1 MPGSA
6 PQDAQDAAD
15 APEAVEPSAS
25 AQAPLALPAPPERPA
40 KPNGATN
47 GSATPA
53 ATRPR
58 PAGRPRG
65 SVNKDKLAIR
75 RWMSPKAKKLTLKQ
89 VNVAHQIFDAA
100 LAGEEIT
107 DARLQFAGSVAKQ
120 AREYAYGKPTE
131 SREISG
137 PDGGPITTEALLPM
151 EQMQRLGALFAAHQ
165 VPQPPDGALI
175 DVTPE
180 TVADDAESDGGA
192 ANRASTAGRAD
203 D

>member
-40 KPNGATN
+40 KPNGETN

-53 ATRPR
+53 APFRPT
-58 PAGRPRG
+58 GRPKG

-180 TVADDAESDGGA
+180 TVADDAESDGG
-192 ANRASTAGRAD
+192 GREQSQHRGPCR
-203 D
+203 